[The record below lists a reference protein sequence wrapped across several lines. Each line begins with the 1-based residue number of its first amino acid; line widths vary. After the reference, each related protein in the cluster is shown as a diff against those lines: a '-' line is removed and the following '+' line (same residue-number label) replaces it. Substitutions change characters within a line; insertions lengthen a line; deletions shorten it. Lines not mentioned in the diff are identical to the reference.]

1 MRSIKDLDITDKRVF
16 IRVDFNVVQDKAT
29 YVITDDTRIR
39 AALPTIQYAL
49 EHNARVILASHLGR
63 PKGNGF
69 EEKYSLKPV
78 AERIVELL
86 PEVDVVFPE
95 DCIGGGIKKLA
106 SDLGPGRLMLLE
118 NLRFHA
124 GEEKNDPIF
133 ARALA
138 DLADVYVN
146 DAFGTAHRA
155 HASTAGMVQ
164 FFKHKG
170 AGFLLLGEV
179 EFLTKIAMNPTP
191 PYVAILGG
199 AKISDKL
206 PVIEHL
212 LDKVNAL
219 CIGGGMAYTFLKA
232 KGIEVGAS
240 LADDTKLHSAT
251 KVLKRAEIKG
261 IPVYLPVDNIV
272 AEGLNSPKAPETV
285 NTPAVPAGMMGLDI
299 GPRTVALFA
308 GALRPAKTVFWN
320 GPLGVFETPT
330 FAEGTLAIA
339 RLIAT
344 LEGATTVVGGGD
356 SVAAIYQA
364 GVANKISH
372 ISTGGGASLEFVEGK
387 TLPGIAAL
395 G

>member
-1 MRSIKDLDITDKRVF
+1 MLSIKDLPLEDKRVF

-29 YVITDDTRIR
+29 GKITDDTRMR

-49 EHNARVILASHLGR
+49 SRGAKVILASHLGR
-63 PKGNGF
+63 PKGNGY

-78 AERIVELL
+78 AERLAELL
-86 PEVDVVFPE
+86 PDVEVVFPE
-95 DCIGGGIKKLA
+95 DCVGNGIKKLA
-106 SDLGPGRLMLLE
+106 GDLNATKLMLLE
-118 NLRFHA
+118 NLRFNA
-124 GEEKNDPIF
+124 GEEKNDPAF

-138 DLADVYVN
+138 DLADIYVN

-164 FFKHKG
+164 HFKDKG
-170 AGFLLLGEV
+170 AGFLLQSEV
-179 EFLTKIAMNPTP
+179 EFLSKIAVKPTP

-219 CIGGGMAYTFLKA
+219 CIGGGMAYTFLRA
-232 KGIEVGAS
+232 KGIEVGSS
-240 LADDTKLHSAT
+240 LVDESKIHSAT
-251 KVLKRAEIKG
+251 KVLNRAETKG
-261 IPVYLPVDNIV
+261 IPIYLPVDNVV
-272 AEGLNSPKAPETV
+272 AENLNSTKAPEV
-285 NTPAVPAGMMGLDI
+285 LNTPAVPSGMMALDI
-299 GPRTVALFA
+299 GPRTIALFS
-308 GALRPAKTVFWN
+308 GAIKPAKTIFWN
-320 GPLGVFETPT
+320 GPLGVFEKPA

-339 RLIAT
+339 RLIST
-344 LEGATTVVGGGD
+344 LDDAITVVGGGD
-356 SVAAIYQA
+356 SVAAIHQA

-387 TLPGIAAL
+387 ILPGIAAL

>member
-1 MRSIKDLDITDKRVF
+1 MLSIKDLPIEDRRVF
-16 IRVDFNVVQDKAT
+16 IRVDFNVAQDKAT
-29 YVITDDTRIR
+29 GRITDDTRIR

-49 EHNARVILASHLGR
+49 DHNARVILASHLGR
-63 PKGNGF
+63 PKGIGY

-78 AERIVELL
+78 AERLSELL
-86 PEVDVVFPE
+86 PKIDVVFPE
-95 DCIGGGIKKLA
+95 DCVGNGIKKLA
-106 SDLGPGRLMLLE
+106 GDLGPGKLMLLE

-124 GEEKNDPIF
+124 GEEKNDPAF

-155 HASTAGMVQ
+155 HASTVGMVH

-170 AGFLLLGEV
+170 AGFLLQNEV
-179 EFLTKIAMNPTP
+179 KFLSKIAVNPTA

-206 PVIEHL
+206 PVIENL

-240 LADDTKLHSAT
+240 LVDDNKLHSAT
-251 KVLKRAEIKG
+251 KVLNRAETKG
-261 IPVYLPVDNIV
+261 IPIYLPVDNIV
-272 AEGLNSPKAPETV
+272 AEGLNSPKVPETV

-299 GPRTVALFA
+299 GPRTISLFA
-308 GALRPAKTVFWN
+308 NALRPAKTVFWN
-320 GPLGVFETPT
+320 GPLGVFETPA

-344 LEGATTVVGGGD
+344 FDGATTVVGGGD
-356 SVAAIYQA
+356 SVAAIHQA
-364 GVANKISH
+364 GVADKVSH

>member
-1 MRSIKDLDITDKRVF
+1 MISIKDLPLEEKRVF
-16 IRVDFNVVQDKAT
+16 IRVDFNVAQDKVTGA
-29 YVITDDTRIR
+29 ITDDTRIR
-39 AALPTIQYAL
+39 AALPTIRYAL
-49 EHNARVILASHLGR
+49 EKEAKVILASHLGR

-78 AERIVELL
+78 AERLSEVL
-86 PEVDVVFPE
+86 PKTDVVFPE
-95 DCIGGGIKKLA
+95 DCIGDGIKKIVGE
-106 SDLGPGRLMLLE
+106 LGPGKVMLLE

-124 GEEKNDPIF
+124 GEEKNDPVF

-138 DLADVYVN
+138 DLAEVYIN
-146 DAFGTAHRA
+146 DAFGCAHRA
-155 HASTAGMVQ
+155 HASIAGMVS
-164 FFKHKG
+164 FFKQKG
-170 AGFLLLGEV
+170 AGFLLQKEV
-179 EFLTKIAMNPTP
+179 EFLTKIVANPVP
-191 PYVAILGG
+191 PYVAVLGG

-206 PVIEHL
+206 PIIEHL

-240 LADDTKLHSAT
+240 LVDDTKLHTAT

-261 IPVYLPVDNIV
+261 VPVYLPVDNIV
-272 AEGLNSPKAPETV
+272 AEGLNSPQSPETV

-299 GPRTVALFA
+299 GPRSVSLFV
-308 GALRPAKTVFWN
+308 GALKPAKTVFWN
-320 GPLGVFETPT
+320 GPLGVFEIPA

-339 RLIAT
+339 RLLAT
-344 LEGATTVVGGGD
+344 LSATTVVGGGD
-356 SVAAIYQA
+356 SVAAIHQA
-364 GVANKISH
+364 GVADKISH

>member
-1 MRSIKDLDITDKRVF
+1 MLSIKDLDITDKRVF

-29 YVITDDTRIR
+29 GKITDDTRIR

-49 EHNARVILASHLGR
+49 EHDAKVILASHLGR

-78 AERIVELL
+78 AECLAELL
-86 PEVDVVFPE
+86 PKYDVLFPE
-95 DCIGGGIKKLA
+95 DCIGNGIKKL
-106 SDLGPGRLMLLE
+106 SQDLGANQVMLLE

-124 GEEKNDPIF
+124 GEEKNDPAF

-155 HASTAGMVQ
+155 HASTVGMVQ
-164 FFKHKG
+164 YFKEKG
-170 AGFLLLGEV
+170 AGFLLLNEV
-179 EFLTKIAMNPTP
+179 EFLTKITANPIK

-212 LDKVNAL
+212 LDKVTAL

-232 KGIEVGAS
+232 KGVEVGNS
-240 LADDTKLHSAT
+240 LVDLAKLHSAT
-251 KVLKRAEIKG
+251 KVLKRAETKG
-261 IPVYLPVDNIV
+261 IPIYLPVDNVV
-272 AEGLNSPKAPETV
+272 AENLTTTVHHTV
-285 NTPAVPAGMMGLDI
+285 NAASVPSDMMGLDI
-299 GPRTVALFA
+299 GPRTIAQFSEVLST
-308 GALRPAKTVFWN
+308 AKTVFWN
-320 GPLGVFETPT
+320 GPLGVFENPT
-330 FAEGTLAIA
+330 YATGTMAIA
-339 RLIAT
+339 RIVASLKD
-344 LEGATTVVGGGD
+344 ATTVVGGGD
-356 SVAAIYQA
+356 SVAAIHNA
-364 GVANKISH
+364 GVADKISH

>member
-1 MRSIKDLDITDKRVF
+1 MHSIKDLDIAEKRVF

-29 YVITDDTRIR
+29 GKIIDDTRIR
-39 AALPTIQYAL
+39 AALPTIQYTL
-49 EHNARVILASHLGR
+49 EHDAKVILASHLGR

-78 AERIVELL
+78 AERLAELL
-86 PEVDVVFPE
+86 PKHDIVFPQ
-95 DCIGGGIKKLA
+95 DCIGNGIKKL
-106 SDLGPGRLMLLE
+106 SHDLGANQLMLLE

-124 GEEKNDPIF
+124 GEEKNDPAF
-133 ARALA
+133 SRALA

-164 FFKHKG
+164 YFKDKG
-170 AGFLLLGEV
+170 AGFLLQSEV
-179 EFLTKIAMNPTP
+179 EFLTQITVNPTP

-212 LDKVNAL
+212 LDKVTAL
-219 CIGGGMAYTFLKA
+219 CIGGGMAYTFLRA
-232 KGIEVGAS
+232 KGIEIGSS
-240 LADDTKLHSAT
+240 LVDDTKVHAAT
-251 KVLKRAEIKG
+251 KILKRAETKG
-261 IPVYLPVDNIV
+261 VPIYLPLDHII
-272 AEGLNSPKAPETV
+272 AEGVTGD
-285 NTPAVPAGMMGLDI
+285 TPQTTSGAAIPMGMMGLDI
-299 GPRTVALFA
+299 GPKTVAKFA
-308 GALRPAKTVFWN
+308 EILKPAKTIFWN
-320 GPLGVFETPT
+320 GPLGVFETPA

-339 RLIAT
+339 RVLAT
-344 LEGATTVVGGGD
+344 LTDATTVVGGGD
-356 SVAAIYQA
+356 SVAAIHQS

>member
-1 MRSIKDLDITDKRVF
+1 MLSIKDLPLEDKRVF

-29 YVITDDTRIR
+29 GKITDDTRMR
-39 AALPTIQYAL
+39 AALPTIRWAL
-49 EHNARVILASHLGR
+49 EHDAKVILASHLGR

-78 AERIVELL
+78 AERLAELL
-86 PEVDVVFPE
+86 PEVEVLFPE
-95 DCIGGGIKKLA
+95 DCIGDGIKKLTQ
-106 SDLGPGRLMLLE
+106 DLNPGRLMLLE

-124 GEEKNDPIF
+124 GEEKNDPTF

-155 HASTAGMVQ
+155 HASTAGMVK
-164 FFKHKG
+164 FFTLKG
-170 AGFLLLGEV
+170 AGLLLEKEV
-179 EFLTKIAMNPTP
+179 AFLSKISTNATP

-206 PVIEHL
+206 PVIENL
-212 LDKVNAL
+212 LDKVTAL

-232 KGIEVGAS
+232 KGVEVGSS
-240 LADDTKLHSAT
+240 LVDDTKLHAAS
-251 KVLKRAEIKG
+251 KVLKRAETRGVPI
-261 IPVYLPVDNIV
+261 YLPADNIV
-272 AEGLNSPKAPETV
+272 AENLSGTGAHLVHTS
-285 NTPAVPAGMMGLDI
+285 AVPMGMMGLDI
-299 GPRTVALFA
+299 GPRTIMNFTDALKS
-308 GALRPAKTVFWN
+308 AKTVFWN
-320 GPLGVFETPT
+320 GPLGVFETPA

-339 RLIAT
+339 RYIAT
-344 LEGATTVVGGGD
+344 LKEAVTVVGGGD
-356 SVAAIYQA
+356 SVAALHQS
-364 GVANKISH
+364 GVADKISH

>member
-1 MRSIKDLDITDKRVF
+1 MRSIKDLDIAEKRVF

-29 YVITDDTRIR
+29 GKITDDTRIR

-49 EHNARVILASHLGR
+49 EHDAKVILASHLGR

-78 AERIVELL
+78 AERLAELL
-86 PEVDVVFPE
+86 PKYDVLFPE
-95 DCIGGGIKKLA
+95 DCVGNGIRKL
-106 SDLGPGRLMLLE
+106 SQDLGANQLMLLE

-124 GEEKNDPIF
+124 GEEKNDPTF

-155 HASTAGMVQ
+155 HASTAGMVSY
-164 FFKHKG
+164 FKEKG
-170 AGFLLLGEV
+170 AGFLLQSEV
-179 EFLTKIAMNPTP
+179 DFLTQITVNPVK

-212 LDKVNAL
+212 LDKVSAL
-219 CIGGGMAYTFLKA
+219 CIGGGMAYTFLRA
-232 KGIEVGAS
+232 KGIEIGSS
-240 LADDTKLHSAT
+240 LVDDTKVHSAT
-251 KVLKRAEIKG
+251 KILKRAETKG
-261 IPVYLPVDNIV
+261 VPIYLPLDNVI
-272 AEGLNSPKAPETV
+272 AEGITSSASQTTGGAAIPM
-285 NTPAVPAGMMGLDI
+285 GMMGLDI
-299 GPRTVALFA
+299 GPKTVAKFA
-308 GALRPAKTVFWN
+308 EVLKPAKTVFWN
-320 GPLGVFETPT
+320 GPLGVFETPA

-339 RLIAT
+339 RLLAT
-344 LEGATTVVGGGD
+344 LTDATTVVGGGD
-356 SVAAIYQA
+356 SVAAIHQA